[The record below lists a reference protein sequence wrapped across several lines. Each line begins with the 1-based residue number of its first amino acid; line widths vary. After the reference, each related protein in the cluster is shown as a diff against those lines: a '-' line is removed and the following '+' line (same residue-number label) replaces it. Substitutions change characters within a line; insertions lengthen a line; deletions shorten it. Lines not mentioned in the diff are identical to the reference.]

1 MVEVVRQGFVEKQQ
15 SELLL
20 ALSRLRVVSTSRHI
34 TLSMIVCAML
44 LSLKPFF
51 AMATSEFTL
60 NPKGRIE
67 GIIGAGGVNRIQVS
81 GSEIM
86 EVVGDESKYSL
97 YWSGDWR
104 NLFITPKTGVG
115 ETVDVSL
122 ILIGGQAQDMRLTVG
137 DVESQT
143 IFLVTNTACIN
154 SATNA
159 VPDCTK
165 YSGSQHSAISFLSDH
180 SFKHSYSKALS
191 DKQLKLEIASMMRAM
206 IEDIQGKYYVNI
218 LKRTITKNKEM
229 LITQSKSYRY
239 KDLSG
244 ARLTIKNLTSKPIL
258 LSKEHIGNLFKGFI
272 AINLPTTTLPP
283 RSKTSAFIITRDNRE
298 EK

>member
-1 MVEVVRQGFVEKQQ
+1 MVEVVRQGFVKKQQ
-15 SELLL
+15 SELLI

-44 LSLKPFF
+44 LSLKPFS

-104 NLFITPKTGVG
+104 NLFITPKTAVG

-137 DVESQT
+137 DVEAQT
-143 IFLVTNTACIN
+143 IFLVTNLGAN
-154 SATNA
+154 SADNSAAHSTQN
-159 VPDCTK
+159 
-165 YSGSQHSAISFLSDH
+165 SGSQHSATSFLSDH

-206 IEDIQGKYYVNI
+206 IEDIQGKYYVSN

-229 LITQSKSYRY
+229 LVTQSKSYRY

-244 ARLTIKNLTSKPIL
+244 ARLNIKNLTSKPIL
-258 LSKEHIGNLFKGFI
+258 LSEEHIGNLFKGFI
-272 AINLPTTTLPP
+272 AINLPISSVLP
-283 RSKTSAFIITRDNRE
+283 RSKVTAFIITRDNRE
-298 EK
+298 ER